1 MLQSVKSDHEHVTLR
16 SLLESYREQTTSKA
30 QQGKI
35 FEDFV
40 SKYLMHD
47 PLHYGRYEK
56 VESYFEWAKK
66 RKDWNKNDIG
76 IDLVAKLRN
85 QEGYVAI
92 QCKFYKADH
101 QISKKDIDS
110 FIAASGKD
118 IFKYRLLVDS
128 TEVELT
134 DNVNA
139 MIKGQAIPVYRIDLR
154 HMENSR
160 IDWQIFATKQEVV
173 LKSTKEPRP
182 HQEEAIKKVCEGLKE
197 ADRGKLI
204 MACGTGKTFT
214 SLKIAETLAGKGKR
228 VLFLV
233 PSLALVSQTI
243 REWTLDTE
251 IPLRSFA
258 VCSDTKVGKRR
269 KNQDDIV
276 GIETSDLVLPAT
288 TDAKVLAKEACESFA
303 EAMTV
308 IFSTYHSIQVI
319 SDAQKE
325 YDLPEFDLIICDE
338 AHRTTGASLGSDD
351 NESEFVKVHD
361 NSIILGKKRLYMT
374 ATPRIFSE
382 TAKRRADEI
391 NAVLASMDDEAL
403 FGKQLHHY
411 SFAEAVDNEL
421 LTPYKIVVL
430 GIDETY
436 ITPAIQKIIANQD
449 REIDLDDAAKIIGCY
464 RALTKI
470 DKEAAVDNDD
480 TEPMHSALAFCKD
493 INTSKYITKLFNQII
508 ESHINDFLK
517 DVPFLNCEVR
527 HIDGKQSVKKRNEE
541 LDWLRQDAGH
551 NVCRILSNVR
561 CLSEGIDV
569 PALDAIMFL
578 HPRNSQVDVIQAVGR
593 VMRRAKGKKTGYIIL
608 PVIIPSYLEAKKAL
622 RNNKKYRVVWQ
633 VLHALHSH
641 DERLARTIN
650 QMSLGQNS
658 SHTIEIIE
666 IKRADELKELTTT
679 VDEVPIQAKAES
691 SGRVI
696 GTAASKSKSAYGEQR
711 DLFHSSEF
719 FDFIKAIFLD
729 SFKITDYWEDWAGNV
744 AEIAQNHI
752 THLKDMLVDE
762 KSETFHAFES
772 FHKELKNNLNSEIKR
787 EEAIEM
793 LAQHLV
799 TRPVFE
805 ALFEGN
811 KFVQNNSISQAMDKI
826 LRELDKTNI
835 EEKTKDLDKFYKSVT
850 FCTAGITETH
860 AKQNLIIKLYESF
873 FAKAFK
879 KTTDRLGIVYTPVE
893 VVDFIIHS
901 VDDVLRNE
909 FGKSLG
915 SRGVSILDP
924 FTGTGTFITRL
935 LQSNLIKPEDMEYK
949 YRYDIH
955 ANEIVLLAYYIAAI
969 NIESTYHSLMKGD
982 YIPLKHIGL
991 TDTFRMLEEKNLLQ
1005 KLFKANSEYLEHQK
1019 KLDIK
1024 VIFGNPP
1031 YSVGQK
1037 SENDNAKN
1045 SPYPILDN
1053 RIRETYVAQS
1063 KVTNTRALYDS
1074 YIRAIRWASDRIG
1087 DAGIIGFVSGSGYI
1101 EKSTMDSLRKS
1112 LTKEFTSIYVL
1123 NLRGD
1128 IRKNM
1133 MNKNNAQEGE
1143 NIFGNGSMTGIAVT
1157 LFIKNPNAIGPCK
1170 IHYHD
1175 IGNNLT
1181 TKEKLTALEY
1191 FGSIDGITRSKQ
1203 GWKII
1208 TPDEHG
1214 DWIHQRDNS
1223 FETFI
1228 ALGYKKSNNKKQE
1241 NNKKLFETFSCGL
1254 KTNRDLWAYNSS
1266 RESLVKNMSNMIAF
1280 YNSEVER
1287 FNDTYGHVDR
1297 RIRKNAINNFVNSD
1311 AKKIS
1316 WSRALKQDLGKG
1328 KFFEFENACLTLGLY
1343 RPFTQQWLYYNR
1355 FFNEM
1360 VYQMPRIFPMKKAVE
1375 NRVIQITG
1383 IGTQS
1388 GFSVLIAKSILDL
1401 HVVHN
1406 GQCFP
1411 RYLYE
1416 DTTVSK
1422 SKGGKQSHLFA
1433 NATEEDTTAGLQRH
1447 DAITDEGLAHFKA
1460 AYPNETITK
1469 DDLFYYVYGIL
1480 HSEDYRARYADNLSK
1495 ELPRIPCVK
1504 TAEDFWKF
1512 VTAGRELGHLHVN
1525 YEDVEPYPVT
1535 FKKGNPKQTD
1545 ISNPEKFYYVT
1556 EMKFAKIEN
1565 SKEKDKATVIYNS
1578 NITITDI
1585 PLEAYDYIVNGK
1597 PALEW
1602 VMGRQCVKT
1611 DKKSGIVNDAN
1622 RYAVETVGNP
1632 AYPLELFQ
1640 RVITVSLETMKIVKS
1655 LPKLEIRETE

>member
-1 MLQSVKSDHEHVTLR
+1 MLQYVNSDHEHVTLR
-16 SLLESYREQTTSKA
+16 SLLQSYREQATSNA
-30 QQGKI
+30 LRGKV

-40 SKYLMHD
+40 TKYLMHD

-56 VESYFEWAKK
+56 VESYYEWAKE
-66 RKDWNKNDIG
+66 REDWNKNDIG
-76 IDLVAKLRN
+76 IDLVAKLRH

-92 QCKFYKADH
+92 QCKFYQADH

-128 TEVELT
+128 TEVELS

-139 MIKGQAIPVYRIDLR
+139 MIKGQAIPIYRIDLR

-160 IDWQIFATKQEVV
+160 IDWQIFATKKEVV
-173 LKSTKEPRP
+173 LKSTKKPRP

-243 REWTLDTE
+243 REWTADAQ
-251 IPLRSFA
+251 ISLRSFA

-269 KNQDDIV
+269 KNQEDIV
-276 GIETSDLVLPAT
+276 GMETSDLVLPAT
-288 TDAKVLAKEACESFA
+288 TDAQALAKEACENLA
-303 EAMTV
+303 DAMTV
-308 IFSTYHSIQVI
+308 VFSTYHSIQVI
-319 SDAQKE
+319 SDAQK
-325 YDLPEFDLIICDE
+325 DHGLPEFDLIICDE
-338 AHRTTGASLGSDD
+338 AHRTTGASLGNED
-351 NESEFVKVHD
+351 NESEFIKVHD
-361 NSIILGKKRLYMT
+361 NSIIRGKKRLYMT
-374 ATPRIFSE
+374 ATPRIFSD

-391 NAVLASMDDEAL
+391 NAVLASMDDETL

-411 SFAEAVDNEL
+411 TFAEAVDNEL

-430 GIDETY
+430 GINETY
-436 ITPAIQKIIANQD
+436 ITPAIQEIIANEN

-470 DKEAAVDNDD
+470 DKQAAIDDDD
-480 TEPMHSALAFCKD
+480 TEPMQCALAFCKD
-493 INTSKYITKLFNQII
+493 INTSQYITKLFNKII
-508 ESHINDFLK
+508 KSHIDDFLQT
-517 DVPFLNCEVR
+517 VPFLNCEVR
-527 HIDGKQSVKKRNEE
+527 HIDGTQSVKKRNEE
-541 LDWLRQDAGH
+541 LDWLKEDTGQ

-593 VMRRAKGKKTGYIIL
+593 VMRRAPNKKTGYIIL
-608 PVIIPSYLEAKKAL
+608 PIIIPSHLEAKKAL
-622 RNNKKYRVVWQ
+622 KNNKRYRVVWQ
-633 VLHALHSH
+633 VLDALHSH

-650 QMSLGQNS
+650 QMSLGQDS

-666 IKRADELKELTTT
+666 IKRANELKELTTT
-679 VDEVPIQAKAES
+679 VDEISIPSKTES
-691 SGRVI
+691 SGHTI
-696 GTAASKSKSAYGEQR
+696 GTAERKSQPVSGGQG
-711 DLFHSSEF
+711 DLFRRSEF
-719 FDFIKAIFLD
+719 FDFVKAIFLD
-729 SFKITDYWEDWAGNV
+729 SFKITDYWGIWANNV

-752 THLKDMLVDE
+752 NHLKDMISDE
-762 KSETFHAFES
+762 KSEAFHAFDA
-772 FHKELKNNLNSEIKR
+772 FHKELKNNVNSEIKK

-805 ALFEGN
+805 ALFDGN
-811 KFVQNNSISQAMDKI
+811 EFVQNNAISQAMDKI
-826 LRELDKTNI
+826 LTELDKTNI

-879 KTTDRLGIVYTPVE
+879 KTTDKLGIVYTPVK

-935 LQSNLIKPEDMEYK
+935 LQSDLIKPEDMEYK
-949 YRYDIH
+949 FRHDIH

-969 NIESTYHSLMKGD
+969 NIESTYHSLMKGE
-982 YIPLKHIGL
+982 YIPFKHIGL

-1005 KLFKANSEYLEHQK
+1005 ELFKENSEYLELQK
-1019 KLDIK
+1019 NLNIK

-1037 SENDNAKN
+1037 NENDNAKN
-1045 SPYPILDN
+1045 TPYPILN
-1053 RIRETYVAQS
+1053 KRIGETYAAQS
-1063 KVTNTRALYDS
+1063 RATSTQKLYDS
-1074 YIRAIRWASDRIG
+1074 YIRAIRWASDRIEN
-1087 DAGIIGFVSGSGYI
+1087 AGVIGFVSGSGYI
-1101 EKSTMDSLRKS
+1101 EKSTMAGLRKS
-1112 LTKEFTSIYVL
+1112 LAKEFTSIYVL

-1133 MNKNNAQEGE
+1133 LSNGTAQEGE
-1143 NIFGNGSMTGIAVT
+1143 NIFCNGSMTGIAVT
-1157 LFIKNPNAIGPCK
+1157 LFIKNPSVSGDCK
-1170 IHYHD
+1170 IYYHD
-1175 IGNNLT
+1175 IGDNLST
-1181 TKEKLTALEY
+1181 TKKLKIIKF
-1191 FGSIDGITRSKQ
+1191 FGSIDGITRKQ
-1203 GWKII
+1203 KWQTI

-1214 DWIHQRDNS
+1214 DWIHQRDEN
-1223 FETFI
+1223 FKAFL
-1228 ALGYKKSNNKKQE
+1228 ALGVKKGHG
-1241 NNKKLFETFSCGL
+1241 KKLFENFSLGVS
-1254 KTNRDLWAYNSS
+1254 TNRDAWAYNSS
-1266 RESLVKNMSNMIAF
+1266 RKVLAKNMTNTIAF

-1287 FNDTYGHVDR
+1287 FNNAYGHVDS
-1297 RIRKNAINNFVNSD
+1297 RIRKNAVDNFVNVD

-1316 WSRALKQDLGKG
+1316 WSSSLKEEFVRGKVS
-1328 KFFEFENACLTLGLY
+1328 EFESNCSVQSLY
-1343 RPFTQQWLYYNR
+1343 RPFTKQWLYYNR
-1355 FFNEM
+1355 IFNERT
-1360 VYQMPRIFPMKKAVE
+1360 YQMPRIFPMGQVVE
-1375 NRVIQITG
+1375 NKVIQVTG
-1383 IGTQS
+1383 IGARS
-1388 GFSVLIAKSILDL
+1388 GFSVLMAKSIPNLTTIES
-1401 HVVHN
+1401 

-1411 RYLYE
+1411 RYIYE
-1416 DTTVSK
+1416 DTSVSK
-1422 SKGGKQSHLFA
+1422 SKSENQSHLFTEA
-1433 NATEEDTTAGLQRH
+1433 NTTAGLQKR

-1469 DDLFYYVYGIL
+1469 DDLFYYVYGLL
-1480 HSEDYRARYADNLSK
+1480 HSKDYRSRYADNLSK

-1504 TAEDFWKF
+1504 NADDFWKF
-1512 VTAGRELGHLHVN
+1512 VTAGRKLGHLHVN

-1535 FKKGNPKQTD
+1535 FKKGNPKQTE

-1556 EMKFAKIEN
+1556 EMKFAKAG
-1565 SKEKDKATVIYNS
+1565 KEKDKTTVIYNS

-1585 PLEAYDYIVNGK
+1585 PLEAYKYIVNGK

-1640 RVITVSLETMKIVKS
+1640 KVITVSLETMKIVKN
-1655 LPKLEIRETE
+1655 LPNLVLRETE

>member
-1 MLQSVKSDHEHVTLR
+1 MHQFNNSDNEHVTLR
-16 SLLESYREQTTSKA
+16 SLLEYYR
-30 QQGKI
+30 QQAKSPRELGTL
-35 FEDFV
+35 FENLV
-40 SKYLMHD
+40 IAYLTKD

-56 VESYFEWAKK
+56 VETYYEWAKEHEG
-66 RKDWNKNDIG
+66 WNKNDIG
-76 IDLVAKLRN
+76 IDLVAKLRH

-118 IFKYRLLVDS
+118 IFKYRLLVDT
-128 TEVELT
+128 TEVELS

-160 IDWQIFATKQEVV
+160 IDWQIFATKKEIV
-173 LKSTKEPRP
+173 LKSTKDPRP

-214 SLKIAETLAGKGKR
+214 SLKIAETIAGKGKR

-243 REWTLDTE
+243 REWTADAQV
-251 IPLRSFA
+251 PLRSFA

-276 GIETSDLVLPAT
+276 GMETSDLVLPAT
-288 TDAKVLAKEACESFA
+288 TDAKALAKEARENLA
-303 EAMTV
+303 DAMTV
-308 IFSTYHSIQVI
+308 IFSTYHSIQVL
-319 SDAQKE
+319 SDAQK
-325 YDLPEFDLIICDE
+325 DHGLPEFDLIICDE
-338 AHRTTGASLGSDD
+338 AHRTTGASLGSED
-351 NESEFVKVHD
+351 NESEFIKVHD
-361 NSIILGKKRLYMT
+361 NSIIRGKKRLYMT
-374 ATPRIFSE
+374 ATPRIFSD

-403 FGKQLHHY
+403 YGKQLHHY
-411 SFAEAVDNEL
+411 TFAEAVDNEL

-430 GIDETY
+430 GINETY
-436 ITPAIQKIIANQD
+436 ITPAIQEIIANEN

-470 DKEAAVDNDD
+470 DKQAAVDDDD
-480 TEPMHSALAFCKD
+480 TEPMQCALAFCKD
-493 INTSKYITKLFNQII
+493 INTSQYITKLFNKII
-508 ESHINDFLK
+508 KSHIDDFLQT
-517 DVPFLNCEVR
+517 VPFLNCEVR
-527 HIDGKQSVKKRNEE
+527 HIDGTQSVKKRNEE
-541 LDWLRQDAGH
+541 LDWLKEDAGQ

-593 VMRRAKGKKTGYIIL
+593 VMRRAPNKKTGYIIL
-608 PVIIPSYLEAKKAL
+608 PIIIPSHLEAKKAL
-622 RNNKKYRVVWQ
+622 KNNKRYRVVWQ

-650 QMSLGQNS
+650 QMSLGQDS

-666 IKRADELKELTTT
+666 IKREDELKELTTT
-679 VDEVPIQAKAES
+679 VDEISIPSKAES

-696 GTAASKSKSAYGEQR
+696 GTAESKSQSVSGGQE
-711 DLFHSSEF
+711 DLFRRSEF
-719 FDFIKAIFLD
+719 FDFVKAIFLD
-729 SFKITDYWEDWAGNV
+729 SFKITDYWGIWANNV

-752 THLKDMLVDE
+752 NHLKDMISDE
-762 KSETFHAFES
+762 KSEAFHAFDA
-772 FHKELKNNLNSEIKR
+772 FHKELKNNVNSEIKQ

-805 ALFEGN
+805 ALFDGN
-811 KFVQNNSISQAMDKI
+811 EFVQNNAISQAMDKI

-949 YRYDIH
+949 FRHDIH

-982 YIPLKHIGL
+982 YIPFKHIGL
-991 TDTFRMLEEKNLLQ
+991 ADTFQTLKEKNLIDGIL
-1005 KLFKANSEYLEHQK
+1005 KENSEYLEHQK
-1019 KLDIK
+1019 NLNIK

-1037 SENDNAKN
+1037 NENDNAKN
-1045 SPYPILDN
+1045 TPYPILND
-1053 RIRETYVAQS
+1053 RIRETYIAQS
-1063 KVTNTRALYDS
+1063 KATSTQKLYDS

-1087 DAGIIGFVSGSGYI
+1087 NAGVIGFVSGSSYV
-1101 EKSTMDSLRKS
+1101 EKPTMDGLRKS
-1112 LTKEFTSIYVL
+1112 LAKEFTSIYVL

-1128 IRKNM
+1128 IRKNILS
-1133 MNKNNAQEGE
+1133 NGASQEGE
-1143 NIFGNGSMTGIAVT
+1143 NIFGSGSMTGIAVT
-1157 LFIKNPNAIGPCK
+1157 LFIKNPNVSGECK
-1170 IHYHD
+1170 IYYHD
-1175 IGNNLT
+1175 IGDNLST
-1181 TKEKLTALEY
+1181 EKKLGMVQD
-1191 FGSIDGITRSKQ
+1191 FGSVGGITRSKQ

-1208 TPDEHG
+1208 TPDKHG
-1214 DWIHQRDNS
+1214 DWIHQRDKS
-1223 FETFI
+1223 FKTFLAMGI
-1228 ALGYKKSNNKKQE
+1228 KRGHD
-1241 NNKKLFETFSCGL
+1241 KKLFETYSLGVS
-1254 KTNRDLWAYNSS
+1254 TNRDAWAYNSS
-1266 RESLVKNMSNMIAF
+1266 REILAKNMGNMITF
-1280 YNSEVER
+1280 YNSEVKC
-1287 FNDTYGHVDR
+1287 FNEIYPHADRNTRKKAVD
-1297 RIRKNAINNFVNSD
+1297 NFVNSD
-1311 AKKIS
+1311 SKKIS
-1316 WSRALKQDLGKG
+1316 WSSTLKGELLRG
-1328 KFFEFENACLTLGLY
+1328 KFSEFEATCLTQSLY
-1343 RPFTQQWLYYNR
+1343 RPFTKQWLYYNSV
-1355 FFNEM
+1355 FNEA
-1360 VYQMPRIFPMKKAVE
+1360 VYQMPRIFPIGQAVE

-1383 IGTQS
+1383 IGARS
-1388 GFSVLIAKSILDL
+1388 GFSVFMAKDL
-1401 HVVHN
+1401 PN
-1406 GQCFP
+1406 LNMMDGGNQCFP
-1411 RYLYE
+1411 LYIYE

-1422 SKGGKQSHLFA
+1422 SKSEKQTHLF
-1433 NATEEDTTAGLQRH
+1433 T
-1447 DAITDEGLAHFKA
+1447 
-1460 AYPNETITK
+1460 
-1469 DDLFYYVYGIL
+1469 
-1480 HSEDYRARYADNLSK
+1480 HS
-1495 ELPRIPCVK
+1495 
-1504 TAEDFWKF
+1504 
-1512 VTAGRELGHLHVN
+1512 
-1525 YEDVEPYPVT
+1525 
-1535 FKKGNPKQTD
+1535 
-1545 ISNPEKFYYVT
+1545 
-1556 EMKFAKIEN
+1556 IE
-1565 SKEKDKATVIYNS
+1565 
-1578 NITITDI
+1578 
-1585 PLEAYDYIVNGK
+1585 
-1597 PALEW
+1597 
-1602 VMGRQCVKT
+1602 
-1611 DKKSGIVNDAN
+1611 
-1622 RYAVETVGNP
+1622 
-1632 AYPLELFQ
+1632 
-1640 RVITVSLETMKIVKS
+1640 
-1655 LPKLEIRETE
+1655 